1 MPLLLLKFDLIW
13 RLSLVFFCFFVLMCV
28 EQNLYLYV
36 DAEVAEAWLF
46 IVQDFVVVLFV
57 FGPSAKYAIDRFWF
71 WVKVFEMYICLR
83 HSLMV
88 LMWPCVLDRRL
99 KSN

>member
-13 RLSLVFFCFFVLMCV
+13 RLFLVFFCFFVLMCV

-57 FGPSAKYAIDRFWF
+57 FGPSAKYAIDAFGLGWKF
-71 WVKVFEMYICLR
+71 LKCIFAYDTIWWYWCDPVCLTGG
-83 HSLMV
+83 
-88 LMWPCVLDRRL
+88 
-99 KSN
+99 